1 MPKFSSIWKIKILK
15 PNAIFFCWLS
25 RKMGVFESLFPCQIR
40 CRGFWEMGVLIHASY
55 SEAQASPLPFVSQF
69 DAGNDIISTA
79 NLGRVLKFMNV
90 FFLLLGGESAAAFS
104 ACVHI
109 HKNGSVAIQQQPSC
123 RSSISFI

>member
-1 MPKFSSIWKIKILK
+1 
-15 PNAIFFCWLS
+15 
-25 RKMGVFESLFPCQIR
+25 
-40 CRGFWEMGVLIHASY
+40 VLIHASY

-90 FFLLLGGESAAAFS
+90 FSLLLGGESAAFS

-109 HKNGSVAIQQQPSC
+109 HKNGSVAIKQQPSC